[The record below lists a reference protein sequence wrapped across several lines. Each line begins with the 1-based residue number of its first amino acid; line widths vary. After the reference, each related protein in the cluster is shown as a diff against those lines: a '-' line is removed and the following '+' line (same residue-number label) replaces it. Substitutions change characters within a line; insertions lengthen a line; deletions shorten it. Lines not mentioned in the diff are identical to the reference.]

1 MKRRVVVTGIGI
13 KSCIGNNIEEFF
25 SSLKSGKNGIKPIE
39 FTNTENIDVKVA
51 AYNYEF
57 KPEDYF
63 EKREIRKTDRFC
75 QFAVASAKD
84 ALGRK
89 ENENLLDFYD
99 CYDVGVIF
107 SSGIGGM
114 QTIEKE
120 HEKLL
125 QKGPDSVSVFLIPMM
140 ITNMAAGLIAIET
153 GFKGEN
159 FSISTA
165 CSSSTHAIGEAF
177 RKIRDGY
184 LNACLTGGAE
194 AGISEFTLAGFNNMR
209 ALTTEKNP
217 NKASIPFNLKRSG
230 FVMGEGA
237 GAILLEE
244 LSCAKKR
251 GAKIYGEILGYGT
264 TCDAFHITKPNLDA
278 TPQAKAMENAL
289 KDAQIS
295 FSDVDY
301 VNAHGTSTKIN
312 DAVET
317 KALKLVF
324 KEKAKE
330 LLISSTKSMT
340 GHMLGAAGAAEAI
353 ATILSLKEGV
363 SFPTIGLDEK
373 DPECDLFYTPNTFVE
388 KDLKYAISSSFGFG
402 GHNAVLCFKK
412 YEE

>member
-13 KSCIGNNIEEFF
+13 KSCIGNTLNEFF
-25 SSLKSGKNGIKPIE
+25 SSLKNGKNGIRPIE
-39 FTNTENIDVKVA
+39 FIDVENIDVKVA
-51 AYNYEF
+51 AYDYEF
-57 KPEDYF
+57 NPEDYF
-63 EKREIRKTDRFC
+63 EKKELRKMDRFC
-75 QFAVASAKD
+75 QFAVAATKD
-84 ALGRK
+84 ALNNE
-89 ENENLLDFYD
+89 ENKNLLNYYNS
-99 CYDVGVIF
+99 YDVGVIF

-125 QKGPDSVSVFLIPMM
+125 KKGPDSVSVFLIPMM
-140 ITNMAAGLIAIET
+140 ITNMAAGLISINT

-184 LNACLTGGAE
+184 LKACLTGGAE

-209 ALTTEKNP
+209 ALTTVKDP
-217 NKASIPFNLKRSG
+217 NKASIPFNLNRSG

-244 LSCAKKR
+244 LSLAKKR
-251 GAKIYGEILGYGT
+251 GAKIYGEIVGYGT
-264 TCDAFHITKPNLDA
+264 TCDSFHITKPDLEA
-278 TPQAKAMENAL
+278 KPQAQAIINAL
-289 KDAQIS
+289 KDAEIS
-295 FSDVDY
+295 SSSVNY

-324 KEKAKE
+324 KEKAKD

-353 ATILSLKEGV
+353 ATILSLKEGI

-373 DPECDLFYTPNTFVE
+373 DPECDLFYTPNVFVK

-412 YEE
+412 YED